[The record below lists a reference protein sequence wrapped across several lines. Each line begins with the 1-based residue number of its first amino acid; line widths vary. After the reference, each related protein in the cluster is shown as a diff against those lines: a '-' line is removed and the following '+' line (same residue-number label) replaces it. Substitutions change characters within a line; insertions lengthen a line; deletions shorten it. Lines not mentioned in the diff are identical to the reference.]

1 MTGIASIL
9 LLAHIA
15 AGFTAL
21 GAGLVAAGSK
31 ILDRA
36 HRWHVLTGRIFFVA
50 MCVVFVTAVPLSILR
65 SNPFLLLIAIF
76 SFYLALSGWCFARNR
91 TGKPRRID
99 WVRATAMLLCSLAM
113 FVYGIQLLSTSSN
126 GGMVMLVFGAIGTLL
141 AFQDFR
147 IIRAGGV
154 RGSARIARHL
164 TMMLAATIATIT
176 AFLVVN
182 ISFHPALV
190 LWLAPTAIIVPIIVL
205 MSRRVS
211 RSA

>member
-1 MTGIASIL
+1 MATFVSIL
-9 LLAHIA
+9 LLVHIA

-21 GAGLVAAGSK
+21 GAGLIAAGNK
-31 ILDRA
+31 ILERA
-36 HRWHVLTGRIFFVA
+36 HRWHVVLGRIFFVA
-50 MCVVFVTAVPLSILR
+50 MCAIFVTAVPLSILR

-91 TGKPRRID
+91 TGEPRRID
-99 WVRATAMLLCSLAM
+99 WVRATAMLLCSAAM
-113 FVYGIQLLSTSSN
+113 FAYGIQLFSAGDN
-126 GGMVMLVFGAIGTLL
+126 GGTVMLVFGVIGTLL
-141 AFQDFR
+141 GFKDIR

-182 ISFHPALV
+182 FVFHPALV
-190 LWLAPTAIIVPIIVL
+190 LWLAPTAVIVPLIVL
-205 MSRRVS
+205 MSRRVT
-211 RSA
+211 RTA